1 VREICVH
8 GQLGVEMQNHNFYEL
23 GVNVSMP
30 NLNMLVIPT
39 QGMSSNPGLPKALRE
54 NILDPRMV
62 NHVNEV
68 MADMLDRTS
77 LVIPGYINTAMPII
91 VVDSKFNFNNA
102 LPGRIYD
109 VQCNPNKQVSVPANS
124 SISDVVIIS
133 ECGISVGANADLS
146 NVVLGSTALGN
157 GVKPLDTA
165 NINFS
170 ANVGLGA
177 EDNCAEGGGV
187 QLFSSASIHF
197 SSSMRIDGLQVVAAG
212 DVEHGARDQ
221 GINGISVQ
229 SGQDI
234 TLTSNNAFGLCSSGA
249 PDLFT
254 VPYYRLVL

>member
-1 VREICVH
+1 
-8 GQLGVEMQNHNFYEL
+8 
-23 GVNVSMP
+23 
-30 NLNMLVIPT
+30 
-39 QGMSSNPGLPKALRE
+39 
-54 NILDPRMV
+54 
-62 NHVNEV
+62 
-68 MADMLDRTS
+68 
-77 LVIPGYINTAMPII
+77 
-91 VVDSKFNFNNA
+91 
-102 LPGRIYD
+102 
-109 VQCNPNKQVSVPANS
+109 
-124 SISDVVIIS
+124 VIIS